1 MALLWGFFVSSLEVL
16 FCQVCEQ
23 NFLIGRSHTT
33 LVQVSVIRLFC
44 KALLKG
50 SFVRLFC
57 RAFLNYS
64 FVLCVNRTFL

>member
-23 NFLIGRSHTT
+23 NFFIGRSHTT
-33 LVQVSVIRLFC
+33 LVKVSVIRLFC

-50 SFVRLFC
+50 SFCKAL
-57 RAFLNYS
+57 L
-64 FVLCVNRTFL
+64 